1 MKTLFSSSASL
12 FFSIF
17 SLMSCNSDVNTTDP
31 QASSAIKYSKKDS
44 FFIAEYESSEIHNQ
58 SFNISEAWVESVWF
72 NKSADG
78 KVTKIK
84 SSEHQLI
91 LKTKD
96 FLNPELEKDKYLT
109 KWEMQDDQ
117 RNIFGSGNG
126 VYILLLKGNAIPD
139 IFHILICKIEKDMS
153 TTKVAEFI
161 LSRTK

>member
-1 MKTLFSSSASL
+1 
-12 FFSIF
+12 
-17 SLMSCNSDVNTTDP
+17 MSCNSDVNTSDP
-31 QASSAIKYSKKDS
+31 QASSAIKYSKQDS

-72 NKSADG
+72 NKIKDG
-78 KVTKIK
+78 KVTKRK

-91 LKTKD
+91 LKIKD
-96 FLNPELEKDKYLT
+96 FLNPELDNDKYLS

-126 VYILLLKGNAIPD
+126 VYILFLKGNAIPD
-139 IFHILICKIEKDMS
+139 TFHISICKIEKDMS
-153 TTKVAEFI
+153 TAKVTEFV